1 MAMCLVVDNPDESAE
16 DFKSVMDHLG
26 TSGPVP
32 PTGASLLVA
41 GPVDGAWRVISVWDS
56 GESLQ
61 QFFGERL
68 APAYRAAGLSL
79 EAARQSTFEVHT
91 LVARPIEQPA

>member
-16 DFKSVMDHLG
+16 DFKTVMDHLG

-41 GPVDGAWRVISVWDS
+41 GPIDGGWRVISVWDS
-56 GESLQ
+56 GDSLQ
-61 QFFGERL
+61 RFFGERL
-68 APAYRAAGLSL
+68 TPAYRAAGLSL

-91 LVARPIEQPA
+91 LVARRHERPA